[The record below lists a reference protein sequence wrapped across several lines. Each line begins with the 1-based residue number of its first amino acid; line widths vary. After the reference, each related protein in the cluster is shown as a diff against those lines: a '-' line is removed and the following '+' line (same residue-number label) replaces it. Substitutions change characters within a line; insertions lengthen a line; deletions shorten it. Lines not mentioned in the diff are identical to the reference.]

1 MSSWANYVSAFALP
15 PNINP
20 SENKIM
26 ERYFVK
32 TMRRLT
38 NTPSGNPRFKFVVV
52 DRYGETKTIHT
63 KPDANWAY
71 TITHG
76 WENRMI
82 EGYTH
87 ATSRN
92 VILDYATISE
102 QF

>member
-1 MSSWANYVSAFALP
+1 
-15 PNINP
+15 
-20 SENKIM
+20 M

-63 KPDANWAY
+63 KPDAGWAY